1 MLDVQFGDINMTYNL
16 PITNLTKNVDMKV
29 LFTKTNNSG
38 NISLN
43 DIIDLNTTA
52 IYNNTSGATINSN
65 NIVLTSGHYLIECY
79 LGISNSNSL
88 SNYAEWNILVDDV
101 EQDTK
106 GSSAQ
111 NAKVGIDG
119 SVAAVSFNGGAKTI
133 KIKIT
138 SVSGTCSINNDHSY
152 IIIKETEL

>member
-1 MLDVQFGDINMTYNL
+1 MTYNL

>member
-1 MLDVQFGDINMTYNL
+1 MTYNL
-16 PITNLTKNVDMKV
+16 PITDLTKNVEMKV

-38 NISLN
+38 NIALD
-43 DIIDLNTTA
+43 DIVDLNTTA

-65 NIVLTSGHYLIECY
+65 NIILPSGHYLVECY
-79 LGISNSNSL
+79 LGISNSNNL

-101 EQDTK
+101 EQNSK

-111 NAKVGIDG
+111 TSKVGIDS
-119 SVAAVSFNGGAKTI
+119 SVAVVSFNGSSKTI

-138 SVSGTCSINNDHSY
+138 SVSGTCSIDSDYSY
-152 IIIKETEL
+152 VIIKEAEL